1 MTLFQPEL
9 SSIWFISIGRNLS
22 ERKATCHLD
31 DFSINNENKTIEETA
46 IEYKELLQSLLS
58 KPNLV
63 IREDDILNKQ

>member
-1 MTLFQPEL
+1 M
-9 SSIWFISIGRNLS
+9 S